1 MLIQV
6 IKKEMLLLVLIKN
19 NSIGVPKM
27 KALIYLIIF
36 FSCSG
41 FYQTAFSQD
50 SVSFPVKLDNTGF
63 QDVFAQSD
71 NIFISGQPEKESFVK
86 LNSEGVTT
94 VINLRT
100 PSEMDNREYVPF
112 DEKAVVDSLG
122 MQYIHIPLGGTE
134 FPYTKEA
141 LQKFADAVD
150 KAEGKVL
157 LHCTVG
163 RRASNMWAAYL
174 IQIKGFEPNKAIEYA
189 KAVNFGEWPLEGL
202 LGKKMVIKF
211 E

>member
-1 MLIQV
+1 MLIQD

-19 NSIGVPKM
+19 NSIGVSKM
-27 KALIYLIIF
+27 KKLIYLIIF

-71 NIFISGQPEKESFVK
+71 DLYISGQPTQEAFVK
-86 LNSEGVTT
+86 LKSEGVTT

-100 PSEMDNREYVPF
+100 QKEMDNRDYVPF
-112 DEKAVVDSLG
+112 NEETFLDSLG
-122 MQYIHIPLGGTE
+122 MNYVHIPLGGPDT
-134 FPYTKEA
+134 PYNNEA
-141 LQKFADAVD
+141 LLKFEDALNQ
-150 KAEGKVL
+150 AEGKVL

-163 RRASNMWAAYL
+163 RRASHMFAAYL
-174 IQIKGFEPNKAIEYA
+174 IQVKGFEPDKAIEYA

-202 LGKKMVIKF
+202 LGKKLKVDF

>member
-1 MLIQV
+1 MKYIFNL
-6 IKKEMLLLVLIKN
+6 
-19 NSIGVPKM
+19 SIVTFLFNAASLFG
-27 KALIYLIIF
+27 
-36 FSCSG
+36 
-41 FYQTAFSQD
+41 QD
-50 SVSFPVKLDNTGF
+50 SVSFPTKLDNTGF

-71 NIFISGQPEKESFVK
+71 DLYISGQPTKEAFAK
-86 LNSEGVTT
+86 LKSEGVTT
-94 VINLRT
+94 VVNLRT

-122 MQYIHIPLGGTE
+122 LEYIHIPLGGTE
-134 FPYTKEA
+134 FPYTNEA
-141 LQKFADAVD
+141 LLKFANAVE

-174 IQIKGFEPNKAIEYA
+174 IQFKGFEPNKAIEYA
-189 KAVNFGEWPLEGL
+189 KAVNFGEWLLEGL
-202 LGKKMVIKF
+202 LGKKMKINF

>member
-1 MLIQV
+1 MSYIKQLTSIIIILIT
-6 IKKEMLLLVLIKN
+6 
-19 NSIGVPKM
+19 
-27 KALIYLIIF
+27 
-36 FSCSG
+36 
-41 FYQTAFSQD
+41 QTALCQD
-50 SVSFPVKLDNTGF
+50 SVSFPIKLDNAGF
-63 QDVFAQSD
+63 QEVFAQSD
-71 NIFISGQPEKESFVK
+71 DLFISGQPEKESFAK
-86 LNSEGVTT
+86 LKSDGVTT

-100 PSEMDNREYVPF
+100 PGEMDNRENVPF

-122 MQYIHIPLGGTE
+122 LEYIHIPLGGTE
-134 FPYTKEA
+134 FPYTNEA
-141 LQKFADAVD
+141 LLKFTDAVD

-174 IQIKGFEPNKAIEYA
+174 IQFKGFEPNKAIEYA

-202 LGKKMVIKF
+202 LGKKMIIKF